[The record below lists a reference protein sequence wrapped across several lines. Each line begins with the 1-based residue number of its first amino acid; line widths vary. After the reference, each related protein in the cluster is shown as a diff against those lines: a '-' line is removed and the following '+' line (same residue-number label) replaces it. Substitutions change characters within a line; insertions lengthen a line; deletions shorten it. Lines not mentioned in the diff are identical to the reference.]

1 MTAIIR
7 EDEFSRYFD
16 LVIELWPK
24 QLRLNIEDSEADGAS
39 GLSWLQRTYLAIRT
53 ELYENVED
61 WDLQVSTALTSA
73 IYRFLC
79 IQSEAQE
86 QATLS
91 RDCIDKAAV
100 MDIMDQYRTWSVLR
114 KETAWDICCPRGGL

>member
-1 MTAIIR
+1 MAVVIR

-24 QLRLNIEDSEADGAS
+24 QLRLNIENRETDGAS

-61 WDLQVSTALTSA
+61 WDLQVGTALTSA

-100 MDIMDQYRTWSVLR
+100 MDIMDTYRTWSVLR
-114 KETAWDICCPRGGL
+114 KETA